1 MKEWINLYGYSLP
14 EWHVQAFSVPHGPLR
29 STPREQV
36 MKNSSIAHAT
46 ARSTLQSVLDRLAAD
61 GALAPSRKRDLRS
74 AVATFAKLTEKSP
87 SEIVL
92 DVGTIRKTLDGMV
105 PAQARVSPKRWLNLR
120 SDLAAAIDASGL
132 RPMLRTGGLRLAE
145 AWVRLLAPADR
156 GVRNGL
162 SRFARWASLRRIR
175 PGEVDDRTIELFIAE
190 LDGAALVRNLRKVRR
205 TVARCWNSLARRQQT
220 AGLRPV
226 TVPTSWTAST
236 GIPWRQ
242 LPAAFREDVEEY
254 LVWAAVPDPLA
265 EGAREKALAP
275 STLRL
280 RRTQIQVAAR
290 AAVAAG
296 IPVGQFTSL
305 ASLVEPDTFR
315 AILRH
320 RWQHDGRTLSFFT
333 NGLAEALIEIGAK
346 WAKASPDVLSE
357 LKALRRRLGTL
368 PAGLTEKNQGLL
380 RKFDDPRLVPALV
393 QLPDRLWR
401 AARRGLATERRPFI
415 ALQSALAIDLLLY
428 APLRMQNLASLS
440 FDQHLHWPQG
450 RRKPAMV
457 TFRVDETK
465 NGAPL
470 ELEIPPVLAERLQVY
485 RNEIAPAVI
494 GRRPNAVFV
503 SLTGTP
509 RSQTAIKLAIQTT
522 VLRHLGV
529 KITPHQFRHLAA
541 KIALDAN
548 PSAYELVRQLLGHK
562 NLNTTTKFYAGVDTR
577 RAGRA
582 HAALI
587 MRLRESRIGRGRSP
601 RAPGARED

>member
-1 MKEWINLYGYSLP
+1 MKISP
-14 EWHVQAFSVPHGPLR
+14 IAR
-29 STPREQV
+29 ACATP
-36 MKNSSIAHAT
+36 
-46 ARSTLQSVLDRLAAD
+46 TLQNVLDRLAGD
-61 GALAPSRKRDLRS
+61 RALAVSRRRDLRS
-74 AVATFAKLTEKSP
+74 AVTTFAKLAEKP
-87 SEIVL
+87 PAEILL
-92 DVGTIRKTLDGMV
+92 DLGAIRRTLDSMV
-105 PAQARVSPKRWLNLR
+105 PAQAKVSAKRWLNLR
-120 SDLAAAIDASGL
+120 SDLAAAIDVSGL
-132 RPMLRTGGLRLAE
+132 RPMLKTAALPLDG
-145 AWVRLLAPADR
+145 AWAPLLARANLEIR
-156 GVRNGL
+156 SGL

-175 PGEVDDRTIELFIAE
+175 PGAVDDNTIDLFIAE
-190 LDGAALVRNLRKVRR
+190 LDGATLVRKLPNLHR
-205 TVARCWNSLARRQQT
+205 TVARTWNTLVRRHQ
-220 AGLRPV
+220 AAALRPV
-226 TVPTSWTAST
+226 TVPASRPAST
-236 GIPWRQ
+236 GIAWQQ
-242 LPAAFREDVEEY
+242 LPASFQADAERY
-254 LVWAAVPDPLA
+254 LVWATVPDPLA
-265 EGAREKALAP
+265 EGARQKALARG
-275 STLRL
+275 TLGL

-296 IPVGQFTSL
+296 IPVGQLTSL

-320 RWQHDGRTLSFFT
+320 RWQHDGRTLSFFA
-333 NGLAEALIEIGAK
+333 NGLAEALIEIGDK

-357 LKALRRRLGTL
+357 LKALRRSLGTL
-368 PAGLTEKNQGLL
+368 PAGLTEKNQKVL
-380 RKFDDPRLVPALV
+380 RQFDDPRLLEALV

-450 RRKPAMV
+450 RRKPAVV
-457 TFRVDETK
+457 TFRADETK

-470 ELEIPPVLAERLQVY
+470 EFEIPPELAERLQVY
-485 RNEIAPAVI
+485 RNEIVPAVI

-509 RSQTAIKLAIQTT
+509 RSQTAIKVAIQTT

-548 PSAYELVRQLLGHK
+548 PGAYELVRQLLGHK

-587 MRLRESRIGRGRSP
+587 MRLRELRIGRGRSR
-601 RAPGARED
+601 RARRARED